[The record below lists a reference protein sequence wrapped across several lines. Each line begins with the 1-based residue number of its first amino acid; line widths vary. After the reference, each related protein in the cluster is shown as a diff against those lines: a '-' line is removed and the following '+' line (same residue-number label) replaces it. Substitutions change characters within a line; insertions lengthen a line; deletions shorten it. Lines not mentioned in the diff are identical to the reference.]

1 MFGNYLIGLREGL
14 EASLVVCILVA
25 YLVKTGR
32 RDALRPVW
40 AGIGVAVG
48 VSLAFGAGLEFG
60 SRELTFEAQEL
71 LGGSL
76 SIVAVVLVTW
86 MVFWMR
92 RTARHLRDELHGKL
106 DAALGMGTGAL
117 VVTAFLAV
125 GREGLETALFVWAS
139 VRAASSGG
147 AGGGSFEPL
156 AGVLLGLLTAVL
168 LGWLFYRGALRI
180 NLAKFFTWTGGML
193 VVVAAGVLAYGV
205 HDLQEA
211 RFLDGLADK
220 TFDVSATIPP
230 DSWYGTLLKGVF
242 NFQPDPTVLQVTV
255 WALYLVPA
263 LALFLSPIGSGPSAR
278 EKERRRPMSRLRVG
292 RAPGRPRERW
302 PARPARLLAA
312 TAAVTALAL
321 TASGC
326 VTVHG
331 ELALLPQRRRPRRRR
346 P

>member
-14 EASLVVCILVA
+14 EASLVVCILIA

-32 RDALRPVW
+32 RDALKPIW
-40 AGIGVAVG
+40 IGIGVAVG
-48 VSLAFGAGLEFG
+48 VALAFGAGLEFG
-60 SRELTFEAQEL
+60 SQELTFEAQEL
-71 LGGSL
+71 LGGTL

-92 RTARHLRDELHGKL
+92 RTARHLKAELHGRL
-106 DAALGMGTGAL
+106 DAALQMGTGAL
-117 VVTAFLAV
+117 VATAFLAV

-139 VRAASSGG
+139 VRASSD
-147 AGGGSFEPL
+147 GSYAPL
-156 AGVLLGLLTAVL
+156 AGVVLGLLTAVL

-220 TFDVSATIPP
+220 AFDVSATIPP

-255 WALYLVPA
+255 WALYLIPT
-263 LALFLSPIGSGPSAR
+263 LALFLAPIGSGPSVR
-278 EKERRRPMSRLRVG
+278 VEKQK
-292 RAPGRPRERW
+292 
-302 PARPARLLAA
+302 A
-312 TAAVTALAL
+312 TDEKADAG
-321 TASGC
+321 ASAETTG
-326 VTVHG
+326 
-331 ELALLPQRRRPRRRR
+331 
-346 P
+346 

>member
-14 EASLVVCILVA
+14 EASLVVCILIA

-32 RDALRPVW
+32 RDALKPIW

-48 VSLAFGAGLEFG
+48 IALAFGAGLEFG
-60 SRELTFEAQEL
+60 SQELTFEAQEL

-76 SIVAVVLVTW
+76 SILAVVLVTW
-86 MVFWMR
+86 MVFWMKK
-92 RTARHLRDELHGKL
+92 TARHLRAELHGKL
-106 DAALGMGTGAL
+106 DAALAMGTGAL
-117 VVTAFLAV
+117 VATAFLAV

-139 VRAASSGG
+139 VRASSD
-147 AGGGSFEPL
+147 GSHAPL
-156 AGVLLGLLTAVL
+156 AGVVLGLLTAVL

-211 RFLDGLADK
+211 RFLGGLADK
-220 TFDVSATIPP
+220 AFDVSATVPP

-255 WALYLVPA
+255 WALYLIPT
-263 LALFLSPIGSGPSAR
+263 LALFLAPIGSGPSVR
-278 EKERRRPMSRLRVG
+278 VEKQKATDEKAEAG
-292 RAPGRPRERW
+292 AAD
-302 PARPARLLAA
+302 PA
-312 TAAVTALAL
+312 V
-321 TASGC
+321 
-326 VTVHG
+326 
-331 ELALLPQRRRPRRRR
+331 
-346 P
+346 